1 MLDNIS
7 GWSILLSTWI
17 DIVLIAVQS
26 RVVSDLNCHKNE
38 YTQIHVSFW
47 YLFGGY
53 MATDMGLASSVFA
66 WQLHGDRYGSC
77 IIVF

>member
-17 DIVLIAVQS
+17 DILLIAVQS
-26 RVVSDLNCHKNE
+26 RVVSDLNCHKYE
-38 YTQIHVSFW
+38 YTQIHVSVW

-53 MATDMGLASSVFA
+53 MATDMGLASSYFDSI
-66 WQLHGDRYGSC
+66 LDCFLRYLERGL
-77 IIVF
+77 